1 MRREYIDSMPHPWF
15 ARVKCHIRSV
25 VPSRCAVCGSW
36 PSARLCE
43 ACVARF
49 AGPEPRCT
57 TCARVLPGPA
67 RQCGECVLTPPP
79 LDQCL
84 AAVHYAY
91 PWSDCITHFK
101 FDDDPAWVG
110 PLAALLRSAP
120 WVEPALDAADLVLP
134 IPLYP
139 ARLRARGFNQAQL
152 LAQALAPS
160 KYRRDL
166 LLRIRDTPPQSG
178 LGRAARLR
186 NLHGAFAVEPL
197 RANEL
202 QARRVVLIDDV
213 MTTGASLHAA
223 AAVLR
228 QAGAAHIT
236 GLVLART
243 EAITA
248 HAEDPILD

>member
-1 MRREYIDSMPHPWF
+1 MSLPWF
-15 ARVKCHIRSV
+15 ARVKGHMRSV

-43 ACVARF
+43 DCVARF
-49 AGPEPRCT
+49 ARPEPRCT

-67 RQCGECVLTPPP
+67 RQCGECILTPPP

-91 PWSDCITHFK
+91 PWSDCITRFK
-101 FDDDPAWVG
+101 FDEDPAWVG

-134 IPLYP
+134 MPLHP
-139 ARLRARGFNQAQL
+139 ARLQARGFNQAQL
-152 LAQALAPS
+152 LAQALAPARC
-160 KYRRDL
+160 RRNL

-186 NLHGAFAVEPL
+186 NLRGAFAVEPL
-197 RANEL
+197 QAGTL
-202 QARRVVLIDDV
+202 PARRVVLVDDV
-213 MTTGASLHAA
+213 MTTGASVHEAA
-223 AAVLR
+223 AALR
-228 QAGAAHIT
+228 AAGAAQVT
-236 GLVLART
+236 VLVLART
-243 EAITA
+243 DEPARN
-248 HAEDPILD
+248 